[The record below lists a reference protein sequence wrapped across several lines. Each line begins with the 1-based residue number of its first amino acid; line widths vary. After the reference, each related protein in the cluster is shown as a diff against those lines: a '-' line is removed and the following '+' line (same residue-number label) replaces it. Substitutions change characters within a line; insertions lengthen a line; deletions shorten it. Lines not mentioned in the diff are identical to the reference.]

1 MKCCMSTD
9 VGTWTNW
16 LSFESDP
23 DHSPD
28 AGTVNRIAFSHSVCN
43 ATRSFITLGK
53 SVLARVA
60 AATRTRRSSDA
71 WFWVVCTATWNFI
84 TSGKSHVLVVGA
96 CRSKQRRVVLRRRNT
111 IVGGKCAPPSAILV
125 YIHISFNVLVL
136 YSYLYSTR
144 VLFMLCRSRRCD
156 HRLWILAEASKH
168 LSMRHHFRSVL
179 WYVDD
184 T

>member
-96 CRSKQRRVVLRRRNT
+96 CRSKQQRVVLRRRNT
-111 IVGGKCAPPSAILV
+111 IVGGKCALPSAILV

-136 YSYLYSTR
+136 YSCSVYVVQEPEMRPSFVDLSRSIET
-144 VLFMLCRSRRCD
+144 LFD
-156 HRLWILAEASKH
+156 AS
-168 LSMRHHFRSVL
+168 SSS
-179 WYVDD
+179 
-184 T
+184 

>member
-23 DHSPD
+23 DHSTD

-43 ATRSFITLGK
+43 ATRS
-53 SVLARVA
+53 
-60 AATRTRRSSDA
+60 
-71 WFWVVCTATWNFI
+71 FI